1 MGKKFQIL
9 EEKGGSLQFRAECE
23 WEEVSVFRVRIESVG
38 GKGIAERS
46 WFSAFE
52 MKLWAEMK
60 RLEKI
65 RGKLIFRISIE
76 IVGRNEWLE
85 KLKGNWFSAFQL
97 NFSVKMKR
105 LEKFKQSPFSAF
117 QFTFPAKI
125 KTFEKFNISRNPRIS
140 IHFPSQNQNIREI
153 QYLKESSHF
162 NSLSQSKSKHSRNSI
177 TQGIL
182 AFQFTFPAKIK
193 TLEKFNI
200 SRNPRISIHFPR
212 QKSKHPSFLF
222 KITNFLFS
230 FAILESFQKSKF
242 FNFKFLSFPN
252 SFIYLPLSFC
262 AFAD

>member
-117 QFTFPAKI
+117 QMKFPAKM
-125 KTFEKFNISRNPRIS
+125 KTF
-140 IHFPSQNQNIREI
+140 
-153 QYLKESSHF
+153 
-162 NSLSQSKSKHSRNSI
+162 
-177 TQGIL
+177 
-182 AFQFTFPAKIK
+182 
-193 TLEKFNI
+193 EKFNI